1 MYSGYKSKEGLLP
14 SDYWRRNLFAVFQED
29 DVGVQLRHRIG
40 IDNMLWGND
49 FPHSE
54 STWPKSRE
62 FLEQMFANV
71 PAEDRRKLTC
81 DNAARIFRF
90 NLAGC

>member
-1 MYSGYKSKEGLLP
+1 M
-14 SDYWRRNLFAVFQED
+14 
-29 DVGVQLRHRIG
+29 GVQLRHRIG

-54 STWPKSRE
+54 STWPQSRE
-62 FLEQMFANV
+62 FLERLFADV
-71 PAEDRRKLTC
+71 PTEDRRKLLC

-90 NLAGC
+90 TLE